1 MFISQSRCDYFFIA
15 YSLIT
20 YKNHKEYL
28 KISKKSFLYH
38 NIFRYQNE
46 YIISYKYKMDILNV
60 KD

>member
-38 NIFRYQNE
+38 NIFRYQN
-46 YIISYKYKMDILNV
+46 I
-60 KD
+60 